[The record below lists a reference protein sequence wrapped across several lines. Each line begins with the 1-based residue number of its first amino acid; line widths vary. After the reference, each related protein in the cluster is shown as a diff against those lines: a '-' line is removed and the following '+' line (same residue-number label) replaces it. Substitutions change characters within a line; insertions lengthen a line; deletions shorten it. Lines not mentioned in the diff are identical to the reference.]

1 MNFVEELKWRG
12 LFHQSTP
19 GLEEA
24 LENGTITGYIGYD
37 PTAPS
42 LTIGNLV
49 TVMLLKHLQLHGHK
63 PVVLMGGATGRIG
76 DPSGK
81 DKERQLKSFEELDH
95 NLATQ
100 KQQFARF
107 LDFSEDSP
115 NPAMM
120 LNNYDFYKEMNV
132 LDFLRNVGKS
142 LTVNYMMA
150 KESVKKRIETGI
162 SFTEF
167 SYQLLQGYD
176 FQYMYENF
184 GVSLQMGGSDQWG
197 NIVSGTEMIRK
208 NLGHEANAFA
218 LTCPLLTKADGKKFG
233 KSEEGNVWLSAE
245 MTSPYKFYQF
255 WLNMGDE
262 DIVNANRIFS
272 LKTPEEIMALEAE
285 HQGQEHLRILQKSLA
300 EELTIWIHSEADYQS
315 VLEVSELLFNKKA
328 NRDYLL
334 NINANSLATVAEE
347 IPSFTVAKTDLEAG
361 INIVD
366 LIVSGNVVSSNS
378 DARRAIKGSALSVNK
393 QKVTSHE
400 AVVKADELLHGKY
413 MMIENGKKHKFML
426 IAE

>member
-1 MNFVEELKWRG
+1 
-12 LFHQSTP
+12 
-19 GLEEA
+19 
-24 LENGTITGYIGYD
+24 
-37 PTAPS
+37 
-42 LTIGNLV
+42 
-49 TVMLLKHLQLHGHK
+49 
-63 PVVLMGGATGRIG
+63 
-76 DPSGK
+76 
-81 DKERQLKSFEELDH
+81 
-95 NLATQ
+95 
-100 KQQFARF
+100 
-107 LDFSEDSP
+107 
-115 NPAMM
+115 
-120 LNNYDFYKEMNV
+120 
-132 LDFLRNVGKS
+132 
-142 LTVNYMMA
+142 
-150 KESVKKRIETGI
+150 
-162 SFTEF
+162 
-167 SYQLLQGYD
+167 
-176 FQYMYENF
+176 
-184 GVSLQMGGSDQWG
+184 
-197 NIVSGTEMIRK
+197 
-208 NLGHEANAFA
+208 
-218 LTCPLLTKADGKKFG
+218 
-233 KSEEGNVWLSAE
+233 
-245 MTSPYKFYQF
+245 
-255 WLNMGDE
+255 
-262 DIVNANRIFS
+262 
-272 LKTPEEIMALEAE
+272 MALEAE